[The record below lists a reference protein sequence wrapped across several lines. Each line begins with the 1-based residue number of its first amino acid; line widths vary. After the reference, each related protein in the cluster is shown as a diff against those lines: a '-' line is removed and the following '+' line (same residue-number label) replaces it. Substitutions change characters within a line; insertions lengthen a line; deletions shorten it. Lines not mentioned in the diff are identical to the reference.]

1 MSEALRAQILQTVR
15 EIGPCTCLQVAN
27 HMGMKSSSIGQ
38 HLRFMGEA
46 GAITKVGMVEN
57 RLALWAEHHD
67 RAAELLHSF
76 ITKPAGVPL

>member
-27 HMGMKSSSIGQ
+27 HMGLESSSLGQ
-38 HLRFMGEA
+38 QMRLMGEA
-46 GAITKVGMVEN
+46 GQIAKVGMVAGKA
-57 RLALWAEHHD
+57 ALWAEHHD
-67 RAAELLHSF
+67 RAAALLHSF